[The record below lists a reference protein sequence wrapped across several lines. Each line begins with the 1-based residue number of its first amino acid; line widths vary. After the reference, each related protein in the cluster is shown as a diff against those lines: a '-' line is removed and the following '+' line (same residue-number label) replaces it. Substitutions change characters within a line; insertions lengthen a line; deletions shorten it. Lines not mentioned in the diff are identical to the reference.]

1 MSIAAA
7 AAQPHPGMGFKQ
19 FVAFVAAVM
28 ATNALAIDAML
39 PALPDIARSFGLADE
54 LQSQWVLTAYL
65 LGFGAA
71 QIVYGTL
78 SDRYGRKPVLLFGLA
93 LYVVAAV
100 ATFFAPDFGSMI
112 VARVVQGIGAAAT
125 RVLAVS
131 IVRDCYSG
139 RRMAQV
145 MSLAMIVF
153 LAVPVLAPSVGQV
166 VILVAP
172 WRWIFGVLAAFGS
185 AVLLWAAWRMPETLH
200 PEDRRPI
207 SLHNIVEAFHTVLSN
222 RIAVGYMLA
231 MTVVLGG
238 LFGFLNSAQPI
249 FAQAF
254 GVPHLFTTI
263 FAGIAM
269 SMALASLTN
278 ARLVG
283 RIGSRR
289 ISHVALLGFIALACL
304 HVVIGSTAGETLWVF
319 VVVQAA
325 MMFCFGL
332 VAPNFNAMAMEPMGH
347 VAGTASSVM
356 GFVSTV
362 GAALLG
368 FWLGQRFD
376 GTTLP
381 LGQGMAAL
389 GLVALVLVILAERGR
404 LFRPHERVVPG
415 LPG

>member
-1 MSIAAA
+1 MDTSPATAP
-7 AAQPHPGMGFKQ
+7 PHPGMGFKQ
-19 FVAFVAAVM
+19 FVAFIAAVM

-39 PALPDIARSFGLADE
+39 PALPDIQRSFGLADV
-54 LQSQWVLTAYL
+54 LQTQWVLTAYL

-78 SDRYGRKPVLLFGLA
+78 SDRYGRKPVLLFGLS
-93 LYVVAAV
+93 LYVLAAA
-100 ATFFAPDFGSMI
+100 ATFLAPSFGLLI
-112 VARVVQGIGAAAT
+112 GARIVQGIGAAAT

-131 IVRDCYSG
+131 IVRDCYAG

-145 MSLAMIVF
+145 MSLALIVF
-153 LAVPVLAPSVGQV
+153 LAVPVLAPSIGQLI
-166 VILVAP
+166 ILVAP
-172 WRWIFGVLAAFGS
+172 WRWIFGVLGLFGS
-185 AVLLWAAWRMPETLH
+185 AVLLWSATRLPETLH

-207 SLHNIVEAFHTVLSN
+207 SVDNIVQAFRIVLGN
-222 RIAVGYMLA
+222 RLAVGYVLA
-231 MTVVLGG
+231 MTAVLGG

-249 FAQAF
+249 FDQSF

-263 FAGIAM
+263 FAGIAL

-289 ISHVALLGFIALACL
+289 ISHAALLGFIALALL
-304 HVVIGSTAGETLWVF
+304 HVAMGAAGGETLWGF
-319 VVVQAA
+319 VLVQAA

-332 VAPNFNAMAMEPMGH
+332 VAPNFNAMAMEPMGR

-356 GFVSTV
+356 GFVTTV

-368 FWLGQRFD
+368 FWLGQHFD

-381 LGQGMAAL
+381 LGLGMAGL
-389 GLVALVLVILAERGR
+389 GLVSLLLVVVAEGGR
-404 LFRPHERVVPG
+404 LFRPHEQPVAG
-415 LPG
+415 LSA

>member
-1 MSIAAA
+1 MDTSTAAA
-7 AAQPHPGMGFKQ
+7 PPHPGMGFKQ
-19 FVAFVAAVM
+19 FVAFIAAVM

-39 PALPDIARSFGLADE
+39 PALPEIADSFGLPDV
-54 LQSQWVLTAYL
+54 LQTQWVLTAYL

-78 SDRYGRKPVLLFGLA
+78 SDRYGRKPVLLFGLS
-93 LYVVAAV
+93 LYVLAAV
-100 ATFFAPDFGSMI
+100 GTYFAPTFGLMI
-112 VARVVQGIGAAAT
+112 AARIVQGIGAAAT

-131 IVRDCYSG
+131 IVRDCYAG

-153 LAVPVLAPSVGQV
+153 LAVPVLAPSVGQII
-166 VILVAP
+166 ILVAP
-172 WRWIFGVLAAFGS
+172 WRWVFGVLALFGS
-185 AVLLWAAWRMPETLH
+185 LVLLWTVSRLPETLH

-207 SLHNIVEAFHTVLSN
+207 SLDNILHAFRTVLSN
-222 RIAVGYMLA
+222 RVAVGYMLA

-269 SMALASLTN
+269 SMAFASLTN

-289 ISHVALLGFIALACL
+289 ISHAALLGFIALAML
-304 HVVIGSTAGETLWVF
+304 HVLVGSLGGESLWSF
-319 VVVQAA
+319 VLVQAA

-376 GTTLP
+376 GSTVP
-381 LGQGMAAL
+381 LGQGMAGL
-389 GLVALVLVILAERGR
+389 GLVALVLVFIAERGR
-404 LFRPHERVVPG
+404 LFRPHEQPVPS
-415 LPG
+415 LSA

>member
-1 MSIAAA
+1 MIASTAA
-7 AAQPHPGMGFKQ
+7 PSPHPGMGFRQ
-19 FVAFVAAVM
+19 FVVFIAAVM

-39 PALPDIARSFGLADE
+39 PALPDIQRSFGLADV
-54 LQSQWVLTAYL
+54 LQTQWVLTAYL

-78 SDRYGRKPVLLFGLA
+78 SDRYGRKPVLLFGLS

-100 ATFFAPDFGSMI
+100 ATFFAPSFALMI
-112 VARVVQGIGAAAT
+112 AARVAQGIGAAAT

-131 IVRDCYSG
+131 IVRDCYAG

-153 LAVPVLAPSVGQV
+153 LAVPVLAPSVGQLI
-166 VILVAP
+166 ILAAP
-172 WRWIFGVLAAFGS
+172 WRWIFGVLAVFG
-185 AVLLWAAWRMPETLH
+185 ALVLLWAANRLPETLRL
-200 PEDRRPI
+200 ENRAPI
-207 SLHNIVEAFHTVLSN
+207 SVHGILRAFHTVLSN

-231 MTVVLGG
+231 MTMVLGG

-249 FAQAF
+249 FAQTFA
-254 GVPHLFTTI
+254 VPHLFTVF

-269 SMALASLTN
+269 SMAFASLAN

-289 ISHVALLGFIALACL
+289 ISHIALLGFIALALL
-304 HVVIGSTAGETLWVF
+304 HVVMGAMGGETLWGF
-319 VVVQAA
+319 VLCQAA

-376 GTTLP
+376 GSTLP
-381 LGQGMAAL
+381 LGLGMASL
-389 GLVALVLVILAERGR
+389 GVVALLLVFLAERGR
-404 LFRPHERVVPG
+404 LFRPHEQPVASLSG
-415 LPG
+415 